1 MKISGLLISNRGEW
15 KEVVFEN
22 DNLEEMYNLV
32 DCRCLDVVQRKIGD
46 KYYDIWLDDEGLLKG
61 ELVPNGVCLN
71 AYEILMGNLLIVN
84 VSKSGKSV
92 SLELDDIANIL
103 LNLFVSKEDFVK
115 EYKTTCGDFNIDF
128 LKDTACLLYEV

>member
-92 SLELDDIANIL
+92 SLSFDDI
-103 LNLFVSKEDFVK
+103 
-115 EYKTTCGDFNIDF
+115 
-128 LKDTACLLYEV
+128 

>member
-15 KEVVFEN
+15 EEVVFEN